1 MMDIQLKN
9 IKSFLEEKG
18 YECLYID
25 NPSGDYLFIDTL
37 INGQDFR
44 LKCIFPS
51 TFPYCFPKIAILEE
65 FYKEYKPLPHID
77 NSGCICTF
85 DTNKVYPNSDKPEEL
100 TLHTLEQAIN
110 VIKDGITG
118 ANKEDFLDEF
128 SSYWGLDSKI
138 NADIIFSPTNEPLIL
153 TGYRVNN
160 KYICISNDDEK
171 LSNYIKIIKRVRY
184 EKSRLIK
191 VLYLPI
197 DKEFSLPLP
206 QTNEDVISFLKDSKF
221 YSNYINFLKDNSSV
235 RMILFSQ
242 CINGNM
248 CIEGWQHQKRKTP
261 KGFRHKNVNP
271 ELLYE
276 VINRQDELIK
286 ISTNQLAHSRT
297 FRRGGDGNIKDN
309 LKVLVIGCGS
319 IGSNLVK
326 SLVDIGVKDFTLIDN
341 DILTSENIARH
352 YCGASYLNKHK
363 VEAIKEE
370 LIRHYVDI
378 DCNVHRKNVFN
389 LVLNEDYAVFNNCDY
404 NFVVT
409 GSLSVERKFLDLF
422 KDGLIEKPIILIWVE
437 PYLIGGHALIL
448 QEQEDVEKY
457 LYDEEYN
464 FRHRIVLNGSD
475 YISKEA
481 GCESTYL
488 PYSSFEVQYFLATI
502 VDFININIF
511 EKSKKGNYLVSWCGR
526 IDNARKNKM
535 KLNSKW
541 LSSKNREMRMTKINE
556 LD

>member
-1 MMDIQLKN
+1 MMDILLKN
-9 IKSFLEEKG
+9 IKSFLEEQG

-44 LKCIFPS
+44 LKCTFPS
-51 TFPYCFPKIAILEE
+51 TFPYCFPKISILEE

-77 NSGCICTF
+77 DNGYICTF
-85 DTNKVYPNSDKPEEL
+85 DTNKVHPNGDKPEEL
-100 TLHTLEQAIN
+100 TLETLKQAIK
-110 VIKDGITG
+110 VIKEGITG
-118 ANKEDFLDEF
+118 ANKEDFLEEF
-128 SSYWGLDSKI
+128 SSYWGLGSKVK
-138 NADIIFSPTNEPLIL
+138 ADIIFTPTDTPAILI
-153 TGYRVNN
+153 GYRVNDN
-160 KYICISNDDEK
+160 YIYISDDNEK
-171 LSNYIKIIKRVRY
+171 LSNYIKIIKGFSY
-184 EKSRLIK
+184 EKTRLIK

-206 QTNEDVISFLKDSKF
+206 KTNVDIMNFLKDSKF

-235 RMILFSQ
+235 RIILFSQ
-242 CINGNM
+242 CINNNI

-261 KGFRHKNVNP
+261 KGFRYNNVNP
-271 ELLYE
+271 ELFYNYL
-276 VINRQDELIK
+276 NGQDELMK
-286 ISTNQLAHSRT
+286 IRTNQLAHSRI
-297 FRRGGDGNIKDN
+297 FKRGGDGNIKDN
-309 LKVLVIGCGS
+309 LKVSVIGCGS

-326 SLVDIGVKDFTLIDN
+326 SLVDIGIKDFTLID
-341 DILTSENIARH
+341 DDTLTSENIARH
-352 YCGASYLNKHK
+352 YCGASYLNKSK
-363 VEAIKEE
+363 VEAIKNE
-370 LIRHYVDI
+370 LVRHYVDI
-378 DCNVHRKNVFN
+378 DCNVHFDNVFN
-389 LVLNEDYAVFNNCDY
+389 LILNENYAVFNDCNY

-422 KDGLIEKPIILIWVE
+422 KDGLIKKPIILIWVE

-448 QEQEDVEKY
+448 HKQEDVERY

-464 FRHRIVLNGSD
+464 FKHRIVLNGSD

-488 PYSSFEVQYFLATI
+488 PYSSFEVQYFLANI

-511 EKSKKGNYLVSWCGR
+511 EKSKKENYLLSWCGR
-526 IDNARKNKM
+526 MDNARKNKM

-541 LSSKNREMRMTKINE
+541 LSASNREMRIRKINE